1 MLNISAISNYY
12 QGLKIS
18 KNFIIK
24 VITRIVVYLAYF
36 LLPIWPFLMAIAF
49 SKYKFIFNYRATL
62 KALVIYFE
70 ALKAGPIEHY
80 LLDVAAVKSV
90 IPANIQGTCIKCGNC
105 CLDKKCVF
113 LEQESENE
121 YICGIYSSPL
131 RKFSNCNSFP
141 LDARDIERYSCPSFS
156 VVPVDQSQSSVF
168 KTEYK
173 TNWIRSIS

>member
-1 MLNISAISNYY
+1 M
-12 QGLKIS
+12 KIL

-24 VITRIVVYLAYF
+24 STTRIVVILACC
-36 LLPIWPFLMAIAF
+36 LLPIWPFFMAIAF
-49 SKYKFIFNYRATL
+49 SKYKFIFNYWSTL
-62 KALVIYFE
+62 KALVVYFE

-80 LLDVAAVKSV
+80 LLDVAAVKNV
-90 IPANIQGTCIKCGNC
+90 IPANIQGSCIKCGNC

-113 LEQESENE
+113 LERISEDE

-156 VVPVDQSQSSVF
+156 VAPVEHSQTIAF
-168 KTEYK
+168 NPQYK
-173 TNWIRSIS
+173 TNWMRSIT